1 MAFHLPFKNF
11 NKYNVQCILHFL
23 YRNLGVQMSDEKKA
37 GSDSIA
43 WWVISFFF
51 ICLVVSSFITSQFV
65 AYKFAYQPALGNPW
79 FSLGVFPIYGA
90 SDWIHW
96 MLRWSDETG
105 LIDEYLTQGMYIF
118 DAGVAISLLLCAFIN
133 YVRTRNKG
141 TPDHLHGSAHW
152 ASDEEIRATG
162 LVAKDGVCI
171 GAVDMKDTSLSG
183 KIFGRW
189 HRMILRDDQKT
200 HILMA
205 APTRSGKGVG
215 LVLPTL
221 LSWRYST
228 LVHDVKMENFALTSG
243 FRHKAGQLILN
254 FSPTNK
260 DGTAARWNPLDEIRT
275 WSMDDVRD
283 AQNIAAMVADP
294 DAKGMEDHWVSTS
307 YKLLTG
313 VFLHIV
319 YSGKDG
325 ERNLPAAAKFIADSS
340 FEDVKQMLSF
350 MLGYEH
356 DPDGRMNWRDESG
369 RPTKTHPEVLL
380 VASEMLKKEEKELG
394 SVISSAV
401 TKLGLFSEP
410 IVAMNVA
417 VSDFRVRDLMNL
429 TQPVSCYYIVPPA
442 DKERLRPLSRLF
454 FAFVIRR
461 LTEEMKFEGGK
472 SIEGYKHRLLLM
484 IDELPSLRKLDVLQ
498 DGLAYIAGYGLKA
511 VMIIQDMIQL
521 KDAYGDKESVSAGC
535 HIRVAYAPN
544 TMEEAR
550 PLSEML
556 GKKTV
561 EYESR
566 NLSGSRTTHALGQ
579 VSLSTQLVGREL
591 MTPSELLELPPSD
604 SIIKAAGF
612 APIRAKKLKYYEMP
626 VFQSRAEIS
635 PPARCSI
642 QFIKDGSVV
651 TLWAMLLVEKDKQ
664 GNLLVWINLK
674 DRELLPPVYAVI
686 RQELV
691 DDGQLIS
698 KERKFDLI
706 DDQGNIRSNGPFK
719 IANKFRLLSRE
730 SDDLDMNDEFS
741 VSLRLVDPA
750 AYKQPQY
757 AGEFVVMSDR
767 KKAVIKQ
774 ASKLFQH
781 EVKLQDA
788 ERDSKNYGVV
798 VLVQSGY
805 VVQDTGYGN
814 AVIHRQARLTLPVQV
829 GTDYLVRYD
838 ENGKLGQVI
847 EQ

>member
-1 MAFHLPFKNF
+1 
-11 NKYNVQCILHFL
+11 
-23 YRNLGVQMSDEKKA
+23 MSEVKKP
-37 GSDSIA
+37 GTDSIA
-43 WWVISFFF
+43 WWVISFFMF
-51 ICLVVSSFITSQFV
+51 CLTISSFVTSQYV
-65 AYKFAYQPALGNPW
+65 AHKFAYQPALGNAW
-79 FSLGVFPIYGA
+79 FAFSGFPIYSPWA
-90 SDWIHW
+90 WIEW
-96 MLRWSDETG
+96 LIRWSDEKG
-105 LIDEYLTQGMYIF
+105 LIDEYLTEGMYLF
-118 DAGVAISLLLCAFIN
+118 NAGVVCSLLICVLIN
-133 YVRTRNKG
+133 YIRTRKKA

-152 ASDEEIRATG
+152 ATDEEIRSTG
-162 LVAKDGVCI
+162 LVTRDGVCI

-183 KIFGRW
+183 RLFNRFN
-189 HRMILRDDQKT
+189 RMILRDDQKT

-221 LSWRYST
+221 LSWRFST

-275 WSMDDVRD
+275 WSLDDVRD

-294 DAKGMEDHWVSTS
+294 EAKGMEDHWVSTS

-313 VFLHIV
+313 VFLHVV
-319 YSGKDG
+319 YSGREG

-356 DPDGRMNWRDESG
+356 DPDGTMNWRDESG
-369 RPTKTHPEVLL
+369 RPTKTHPEVML

-410 IVAMNVA
+410 IVAQNVA

-461 LTEEMKFEGGK
+461 LTEEMKFEDGK

-556 GKKTV
+556 GKKTI

-591 MTPSELLELPPSD
+591 MTPSELLELPPTD

-626 VFQSRAEIS
+626 IFQSRAEIA

-642 QFIKDGSVV
+642 QFSQAEGIITV
-651 TLWAMLLVEKDKQ
+651 WAMLLVEKDSR
-664 GNLLVWINLK
+664 GNLLVWLNLK
-674 DRELLPPVYAVI
+674 DRELLPPIYAVVL
-686 RQELV
+686 QEFVEDGKLVTKEQKFDLV
-691 DDGQLIS
+691 DDKGS
-698 KERKFDLI
+698 
-706 DDQGNIRSNGPFK
+706 IRSNGPFK
-719 IANKFRLLSRE
+719 IANKFQLISRE
-730 SDDLDMNDEFS
+730 DADLDMSDEFA
-741 VSLRLVDPA
+741 VGIRLADPSQFKNLS
-750 AYKQPQY
+750 YS
-757 AGEFVVMSDR
+757 GEFVVMSAR

-774 ASKLFQH
+774 ATKLFKH

-798 VLVQSGY
+798 VLIDGGY

-814 AVIHRQARLTLPVQV
+814 AVIHRQARLTQEVQV
-829 GTDYLVRYD
+829 GIDYLVRYD
-838 ENGKLGQVI
+838 DSGKLGQVI